1 VIPRWHF
8 IVLNFSLAA
17 VIGLL
22 AGRMIDISIQSR
34 YQPGAGAYPTI
45 QDANPRNQ
53 PPAPAYFT
61 PECGDMAV
69 QLSVVPQERTE
80 AKIQPTVPE
89 QRQTVTT
96 GIRRV
101 AVYYLDVTAYTRW
114 SDNKP
119 GYVREYAND
128 DLTTMPLVERR
139 LQEWHYT
146 VALDLA
152 MDDMHR
158 ALITLPDGQVTHKY
172 RFHVDG
178 YNPGKKVEDNQW
190 ADPKYYSGDL
200 RWLNGRYFSVPRD
213 RFHHH
218 GRMDVL
224 FTGCQQ
230 HATDEA
236 VNWGVKLI
244 PVEVWE
250 IYMEGQQ

>member
-1 VIPRWHF
+1 VIPRWNMV
-8 IVLNFSLAA
+8 VLNFCLAII
-17 VIGLL
+17 IGQL
-22 AGRMIDISIQSR
+22 AGEFIKTAIENH

-45 QDANPRNQ
+45 QDANPINQ
-53 PPAPAYFT
+53 SPAPAYFT
-61 PECGDMAV
+61 PESGDIAV
-69 QLSVVPQERTE
+69 EPPVVPQERTE
-80 AKIQPTVPE
+80 SQIPSTVPE
-89 QRQTVTT
+89 QRQIVTT

-119 GYVREYAND
+119 GYERKYAND

-146 VALDLA
+146 VALDYA

-172 RFHVDG
+172 RFHVPG
-178 YNPGKKVEDNQW
+178 YNPGEKVEDNQL
-190 ADPKYYSGDL
+190 ADPKYYRGDL
-200 RWLNGRYFSVPRD
+200 MWLNGRYFSVPRD

-250 IYMEGQQ
+250 IVVEGQP